1 MQARLRVLPATP
13 PKKGPEPSEAKSHEH
28 ISINFLLNS
37 PENDDFVG
45 RFPTC
50 QPTTEDTDSSDGDI
64 PQSHA
69 IAPEIPE
76 WHDGLGSYDAFFGA
90 DMSFDSFFD
99 NLENL
104 SFGAPLT
111 HIRSPTFTS
120 GSAESSATCS
130 GLETRAL
137 EIQAHL
143 RIAAATLDEANGTC
157 SLRDL
162 DPAIDLVTYSEIETC
177 VDLFFR
183 YYHRHCPILHKHSF
197 CPVITPMPLLLAVMA
212 LGGMYHKDPTKVAW
226 IRKLLDLMETYIYSL
241 PGLRDEHE
249 GSLDLSQGPD
259 EDTIYQ
265 QFEIFQGA
273 YFIIV
278 AQYFSGSLAARRRVR
293 QQRFSRVLTVRMVS

>member
-1 MQARLRVLPATP
+1 VLPVST
-13 PKKGPEPSEAKSHEH
+13 PKKVPEPAEAKNNEH
-28 ISINFLLNS
+28 ISINFLLNG

-50 QPTTEDTDSSDGDI
+50 QTGAEDSDSSDGNI
-64 PQSHA
+64 PQRHA
-69 IAPEIPE
+69 IAPEIPD

-99 NLENL
+99 NLETL

-111 HIRSPTFTS
+111 HTHSPAFTS
-120 GSAESSATCS
+120 GSADCSTASS

-137 EIQAHL
+137 EIRAHL

-162 DPAIDLVTYSEIETC
+162 DPAIDLVTYLEIETC

-197 CPVITPMPLLLAVMA
+197 CPVVAPMPLLLAVMA
-212 LGGMYHKDPTKVAW
+212 LGGMYHKDASKVAW
-226 IRKLLDLMETYIYSL
+226 VRKLLDLMETYIYSL

-249 GSLDLSQGPD
+249 GSLDLSQGVD
-259 EDTIYQ
+259 EDTLYQ

-278 AQYFSGSLAARRRVR
+278 AQYFSGSIAARRRVR
-293 QQRFSRVLTVRMVS
+293 QQRFSRVLMV